1 MNIIF
6 KDIEEREI
14 TEYKTETIK
23 KTDLVDR
30 KQEVTYNIS
39 LCVNT
44 PQSNFRTIL
53 SILYDIENQKLYLNQ
68 ILIMELRN
76 ILM

>member
-30 KQEVTYNIS
+30 K
-39 LCVNT
+39 
-44 PQSNFRTIL
+44 
-53 SILYDIENQKLYLNQ
+53 
-68 ILIMELRN
+68 
-76 ILM
+76 

>member
-1 MNIIF
+1 MELAIRLRDEVLMNIIF

-30 KQEVTYNIS
+30 K
-39 LCVNT
+39 
-44 PQSNFRTIL
+44 
-53 SILYDIENQKLYLNQ
+53 
-68 ILIMELRN
+68 
-76 ILM
+76 